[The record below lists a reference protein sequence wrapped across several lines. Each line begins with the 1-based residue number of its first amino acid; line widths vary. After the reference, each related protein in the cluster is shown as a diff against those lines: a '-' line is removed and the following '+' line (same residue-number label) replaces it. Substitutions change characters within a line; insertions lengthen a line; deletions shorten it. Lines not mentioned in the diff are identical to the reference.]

1 MSTLHIEPQWA
12 VGKSP
17 EEILDKIAKSLRV
30 SLATPIHYGYD
41 AVDDRY
47 FINAPEHKGAY
58 IDFMGKFLRNYRWDV
73 IGGII
78 CLLEELVTGKKTEG
92 GVKEYEYE

>member
-58 IDFMGKFLRNYRWDV
+58 IDFRGKFLRDRRCDILTRV
-73 IGGII
+73 
-78 CLLEELVTGKKTEG
+78 CDLLEEAVNKQKYKTIS
-92 GVKEYEYE
+92 V